1 MGGLSP
7 ANAVQKLVAALAAFH
22 ADVGKIVKGS
32 KAQYGLYADLAT
44 VLSTVTPAL
53 AAQGLVVTQ
62 TFQPWD
68 GGYTIL
74 RTTLAHSSG
83 ETVISEVLMPREE
96 NARNQLHS
104 FGAACTYLRRY
115 ALLAILNLA
124 AEDDD
129 GESFGTSSKPASR
142 SASPSKPP
150 AKAAAP
156 AAAPAP
162 VAAVPSNPE
171 LSREERSELLN
182 LVTGMNEAQRTELVS
197 AFRSQFNL
205 PADVKVSDYIRD
217 TAHAEFIRTRLN
229 GALATA

>member
-1 MGGLSP
+1 M
-7 ANAVQKLVAALAAFH
+7 QKLVAALAAFH

-83 ETVISEVLMPREE
+83 ETIISEVLMPRED
-96 NARNQLHS
+96 NARNPLHS

-129 GESFGTSSKPASR
+129 GESFGSGYKPASR
-142 SASPSKPP
+142 SASPSKAPAKSSSAVAPP
-150 AKAAAP
+150 APTP
-156 AAAPAP
+156 AAT
-162 VAAVPSNPE
+162 SSTE
-171 LSREERSELLN
+171 LSRDERSELLSIVTSLN
-182 LVTGMNEAQRTELVS
+182 EQQRNDLVA
-197 AFRSQFNL
+197 AFRSQFKL

-217 TAHAEFIRTRLN
+217 TTHAEFIRTRLN
-229 GALATA
+229 GTLATAAA

>member
-1 MGGLSP
+1 M
-7 ANAVQKLVAALAAFH
+7 QKLVAALAAFH

-44 VLSTVTPAL
+44 VLGTVTPSL
-53 AAQGLVVTQ
+53 AAQGLIVTQ

-83 ETVISEVLMPREE
+83 ETLISEVLMPREE
-96 NARNQLHS
+96 NSRNALHS

-129 GESFGTSSKPASR
+129 GESFGGSSKPASR
-142 SASPSKPP
+142 AASASKAP
-150 AKAAAP
+150 AKAS
-156 AAAPAP
+156 AP
-162 VAAVPSNPE
+162 VVAPSPVAVAPSSSE
-171 LSREERSELLN
+171 LSREERTELLG
-182 LVTGMNEAQRTELVS
+182 LVTGLSDTQRSELVA

-229 GALATA
+229 GALAAA